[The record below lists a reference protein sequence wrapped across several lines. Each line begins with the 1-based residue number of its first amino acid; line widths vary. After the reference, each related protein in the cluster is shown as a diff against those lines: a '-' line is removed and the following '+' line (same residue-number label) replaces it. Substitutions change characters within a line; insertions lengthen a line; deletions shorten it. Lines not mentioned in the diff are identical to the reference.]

1 MGKPTNTVFAND
13 FTIVLENLER
23 IQNKAAPDKKKE
35 HLIVSERGVDVICFT
50 RPVFE
55 LQRPSVP
62 GMLHVDLMSSVS
74 LIIIPRCS

>member
-1 MGKPTNTVFAND
+1 MFAND

-50 RPVFE
+50 RPIFE

>member
-1 MGKPTNTVFAND
+1 MFAND
-13 FTIVLENLER
+13 FAIVLENLER
-23 IQNKAAPDKKKE
+23 IQNEAAPDKKKE

-55 LQRPSVP
+55 LRRPSVP
-62 GMLHVDLMSSVS
+62 GMSHVDLTSSVS